1 MARPSPYFLYIGLKR
16 IYVILNI
23 TFIKLMLEAEAG
35 SEAGDMM
42 VPDSLLHVEADCT
55 MGKFWG

>member
-1 MARPSPYFLYIGLKR
+1 MVLDIGLKR

-35 SEAGDMM
+35 CEAGDMV